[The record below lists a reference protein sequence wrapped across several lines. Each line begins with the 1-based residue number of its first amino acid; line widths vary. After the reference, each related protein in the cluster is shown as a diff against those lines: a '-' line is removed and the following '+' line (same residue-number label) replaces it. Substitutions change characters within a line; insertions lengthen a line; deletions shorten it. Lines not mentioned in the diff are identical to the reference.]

1 MLGSHWTEVNA
12 VRGIGGIAAGKI
24 RPPPFWGQRREGV
37 FANPSG
43 TTLYATTV
51 KAEAGKLESSD
62 VRKLFDLPLHPAWAF
77 YDVGRDGNIYM
88 FRYVGRQTSPLTVLL
103 DWRPSGK

>member
-77 YDVGRDGNIYM
+77 YDVGRYGNCPVDILFGTTM
-88 FRYVGRQTSPLTVLL
+88 RSLMIVLL
-103 DWRPSGK
+103 ISTAT